1 VVVLSHP
8 TGNTF
13 VRAALRALHAAGW
26 LHVFYT
32 ALAAPHERTL
42 RWLPAVLRRQ
52 WCRRHFVEIPP
63 EMVRTHPWRETTRL
77 AASALRLNRLTRPA
91 AWAGIDAVY
100 AEFDRHVG
108 RQIGLLP
115 DSAQLSAVYCYEDA
129 AECTLQAGRTRGLRC
144 VYELP
149 IAHWRTTQRLLHEE
163 AERLPAWR
171 PTIQGLDDKPEKLE
185 RKDRELE
192 LADAV
197 VVPSR
202 FVLDSLPAHVR
213 ATKRCVVAA
222 FGSPLLP
229 QESTRPVR
237 RDGRLRVLFA
247 GAMTQRKGLADLF
260 EAMRLLHRSDVELV
274 VMGSPLAPMSFY
286 RSHCDRFTYEAP
298 RPHDEVLA
306 LMRSCDV
313 LALPAIVEGRALV
326 QQEALA
332 SGLPLLVTP
341 NAGGDDL
348 VEEGKTGFLVPIRS
362 PQVLAERIAWLAD
375 HRTLLPEMRR
385 LARQKAADT
394 GWARYEA
401 QVREV
406 VAP

>member
-8 TGNTF
+8 TGNAF
-13 VRAALRALHAAGW
+13 VRAALRALQAAGL

-32 ALAAPHERTL
+32 ALAMPHDRRL
-42 RWLPAVLRRQ
+42 RWLPSGVRRQ
-52 WCRRHFVEIPP
+52 LLRRHFGEVPP
-63 EMVRTHPWRETTRL
+63 EKVRTHPWLEASRL
-77 AASALRLNRLTRPA
+77 AASVLRFDRLTRPS
-91 AWAGIDAVY
+91 AWASVDEVY
-100 AEFDRHVG
+100 AEFDRHVA
-108 RQIGLLP
+108 RHIALLQAGARV
-115 DSAQLSAVYCYEDA
+115 SVVYCYEDA
-129 AECTLQAGRTRGLRC
+129 AERTLQAARGRGLKC

-163 AERLPAWR
+163 AERLPDWR
-171 PTIQGLDDKPEKLE
+171 PTIQGLDDGPEKLA

-192 LADAV
+192 LADTV

-213 ATKRCVVAA
+213 AAKRCVVAS
-222 FGSPLLP
+222 FGSPLP
-229 QESTRPVR
+229 AETSTGPDR

-260 EAMRLLHRSDVELV
+260 AAMRLLDRPDVELV

-286 RSHCDRFTYEAP
+286 RGQCEGFTYEAP
-298 RPHDEVLA
+298 RPHHEVLA

-332 SGLPLLVTP
+332 CGLPLLVTP

-348 VEEGKTGFLVPIRS
+348 VEEGETGFLVPIRS
-362 PQVLAERIAWLAD
+362 PKVLAERIAWLAD
-375 HRTLLPEMRR
+375 HRARLPGMSW
-385 LARQKAADT
+385 LARRKAAET

-401 QVREV
+401 LIREV